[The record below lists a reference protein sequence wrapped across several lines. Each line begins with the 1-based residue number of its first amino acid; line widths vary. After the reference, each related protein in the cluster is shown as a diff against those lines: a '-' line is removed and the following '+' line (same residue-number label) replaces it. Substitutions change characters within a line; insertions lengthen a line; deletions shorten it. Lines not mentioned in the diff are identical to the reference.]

1 MYLIRYRSFENITE
15 DEIKEIFQ
23 KISPGLKIERMVI
36 ESRKKDY
43 AEVFINGDYYNIA
56 AASIESE
63 SKSIK
68 NSIVE
73 NTLDYLN
80 IMIKLEFLK
89 VVFRWKYQ
97 YL

>member
-1 MYLIRYRSFENITE
+1 MYLIKYRSFENITE
-15 DEIKEIFQ
+15 DEIKEILQ
-23 KISPGLKIERMVI
+23 KTSPNLKFERIVI
-36 ESRKKDY
+36 ESKKKDY

-68 NSIVE
+68 NSNVE

-89 VVFRWKYQ
+89 VVFR
-97 YL
+97 

>member
-1 MYLIRYRSFENITE
+1 MYLIKYRSFENITE
-15 DEIKEIFQ
+15 DEIKEILQ
-23 KISPGLKIERMVI
+23 KTLPNLKFERIVI

-89 VVFRWKYQ
+89 VVFR
-97 YL
+97 